1 MLVCVCWLD
10 FFFVMIRRPPRSTR
24 TDTLFPYTTLVRS
37 LDGHAQPFG
46 ADHVDMRWRAP
57 QQCDIGASPGQHS
70 GIERAESTRTDNR
83 NPHGRA
89 YLFYVIDHSC
99 TINEVHRSEER
110 RVGKEC
116 VSTCRSRWS
125 PYH

>member
-1 MLVCVCWLD
+1 MGIDGCGQSNGPVG
-10 FFFVMIRRPPRSTR
+10 
-24 TDTLFPYTTLVRS
+24 LF

-89 YLFYVIDHSC
+89 YLFYV
-99 TINEVHRSEER
+99 RSEEHTSELQSLMR
-110 RVGKEC
+110 ISSAVFCLKKKKK
-116 VSTCRSRWS
+116 
-125 PYH
+125 